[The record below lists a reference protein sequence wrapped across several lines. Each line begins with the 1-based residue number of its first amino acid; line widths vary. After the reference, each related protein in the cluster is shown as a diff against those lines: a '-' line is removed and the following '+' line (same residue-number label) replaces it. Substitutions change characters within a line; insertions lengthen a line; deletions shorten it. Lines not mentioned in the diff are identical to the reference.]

1 MKVFDKL
8 EEWVGGTLFVI
19 MFIVLVMQITARQV
33 LGTPLM
39 WSEEL
44 SSLIFTYVGM
54 LGISMGIRSQ
64 QHVLSQPW
72 NVRCEHEAV

>member
-39 WSEEL
+39 WL
-44 SSLIFTYVGM
+44 SLIH
-54 LGISMGIRSQ
+54 I
-64 QHVLSQPW
+64 
-72 NVRCEHEAV
+72 